1 MSDSSRVPRGGRRPN
16 RFPAVAAEPAGP
28 GIGRARDPLARE
40 VRLLGALLGQVIA
53 EQAGPELFALVEGL
67 RSRLIAIRRG
77 ALATDEDARHR
88 VQERIAADVAALDR
102 DELEAL
108 TRSFTLYFQLVN
120 LAEERHRV
128 RTLRRAAHRAPSGSA
143 DGSVAEA
150 LGRLRAA
157 EVPADAPAGID
168 ALLGRLI
175 VSPVLTAHPSE
186 ARRRT
191 LLVALRRIGRLL
203 ERLADPDVTPDEDA
217 EIRRHLRGEIATL
230 WRTAE
235 IRSIAPTP
243 LDEVR
248 AGLAFFDET
257 LFTVVPR
264 VYRAVDAA
272 LDGLAEGGAALG
284 PGVAVAADAGRT
296 GTRPPAIRAFLRFG
310 SWIGAD
316 RDGNPFVTADTTLH
330 AMRIHADHLLRGYE
344 AVATRLMQPVAVAV
358 PADRLD
364 AALARAIVRDAE
376 DLPETTR
383 QLRRRFPDE
392 PYRQR
397 FGAIAERLRRTRAGL
412 TAQPGPATGRYAGH
426 EAFDEDLRIV
436 QAALEADG
444 LPRIA
449 WGELVD
455 LRWQVATFGFHL
467 ASLEIRQHAAVH
479 RAARAALDAGAPAA
493 TEVAPGVAL
502 GEVMA
507 SFRAMARLQ
516 ARFGEAACHRYVVS
530 FSTRPDDV
538 LTVLELARRA
548 GDPELLGGDLVA
560 LGELPAATPAI
571 DVVPLLESAAG
582 LDDAGGFLDELLSDP
597 GYRAHLAGRPRGG
610 QEVMLGYSD
619 SSKEAGFLASNWSL
633 HQAQTALVYA
643 ARRHGVELT
652 LFHGRGGA
660 IGRGGGPASR
670 AILAQAAGSVD
681 GRLRFTEQGEMVA
694 AHYGSPEIARRHLEQ
709 VISATL
715 LASSPEHE
723 AAVDRAATDGAFVL
737 AELAAL
743 SRAAYRALVEMPG
756 FFRVFAG
763 ATPIAEIA
771 GLALGSRPVARPG
784 RRVAASDGAAGVAA
798 SAHADAHISLDSLRA
813 IPWVFAWSQARTDLP
828 GWYGIGTAFETYLD
842 RGGREGLDRLRLLHR
857 TWPFFASIVDNAE
870 LSLARA
876 DPGTFRRYVALVGGP
891 EASAVEGA
899 IDAEYDRS
907 VRAVLSITGRDG
919 LLAGDPVLR
928 RSIELRTPYVD
939 ALSALQIELL
949 ARLRRTPAGDP
960 EAARL
965 RKIVGATLSG
975 IAAGLQTTG

>member
-1 MSDSSRVPRGGRRPN
+1 MSRLRGRRGT
-16 RFPAVAAEPAGP
+16 RFPAVAAEPPGP
-28 GIGRARDPLARE
+28 GIGRARDPVARE

-53 EQAGPELFALVEGL
+53 EQAGPDLFALVEGL

-77 ALATDEDARHR
+77 ALAADGEARER
-88 VQERIAADVAALDR
+88 AQERIAADVAALDR
-102 DELEAL
+102 DQLEAL

-128 RTLRRAAHRAPSGSA
+128 RTLRRAARHAPGGVL
-143 DGSVAEA
+143 DGSVADAFER
-150 LGRLRAA
+150 LGRAA
-157 EVPADAPAGID
+157 TTAADARERIED
-168 ALLGRLI
+168 RLARLA
-175 VSPVLTAHPSE
+175 VSPVLTAHPTE

-191 LLVALRRIGRLL
+191 LLVALRRIGGLL
-203 ERLADPDVTPDEDA
+203 ERLGDPDVAPDEDV
-217 EIRRHLRGEIATL
+217 EIRRHLREEIATL

-235 IRSIAPTP
+235 IRSIAPAP

-272 LDGLAEGGAALG
+272 LDGVAAGAA
-284 PGVAVAADAGRT
+284 PVAPAGALSTDAGRT
-296 GTRPPAIRAFLRFG
+296 GTRPPAVGAFLQFG

-316 RDGNPFVTADTTLH
+316 RDGNPSVTADTTLH
-330 AMRIHADHLLRGYE
+330 AMRIQADHLLRGYE
-344 AVATRLMQPVAVAV
+344 AVATRLMQTVAVAV
-358 PADRLD
+358 SGERVD
-364 AALARAIVRDAE
+364 AGLARAIVRDSE
-376 DLPETTR
+376 DLPEAAR

-412 TAQPGPATGRYAGH
+412 TARPGATAGRYDAPDTLDT
-426 EAFDEDLRIV
+426 ELRTV
-436 QAALEADG
+436 QAALVSDG
-444 LPRIA
+444 LGRIA
-449 WGELVD
+449 WGDIAD
-455 LRWQVATFGFHL
+455 LRWQLATFGFHL
-467 ASLEIRQHAAVH
+467 ASLEVRQHAAVH
-479 RAARAALDAGAPAA
+479 AAALAALDAGAGAT
-493 TEVAPGVAL
+493 TEVAPGVVL
-502 GEVMA
+502 GEVIA
-507 SFRAMARLQ
+507 SFRAMARIQ
-516 ARFGEAACHRYVVS
+516 ARFGEAACHRYVIS
-530 FSTRPDDV
+530 FSTRPEHV
-538 LTVLELARRA
+538 LAVLELARRA
-548 GDPELLGGDLVA
+548 GDPELLGGDPVA
-560 LGELPAATPAI
+560 LGELPAATPAL

-582 LDDAGGFLDELLSDP
+582 LDDAGGFLDRLLSDP
-597 GYRAHLAGRPRGG
+597 GYREHLAGRSGG

-619 SSKEAGFLASNWSL
+619 SSKESGFLASNWSL
-633 HQAQTALVYA
+633 HQAQGALVTM

-670 AILAQAAGSVD
+670 AILAQAAGSVA

-694 AHYGSPEIARRHLEQ
+694 AHYASPEIARRHLEQ
-709 VISATL
+709 VIAATL
-715 LASSPEHE
+715 LASSPDHE
-723 AAVDRAATDGAFVL
+723 AAVDRAATDGALVL

-743 SRAAYRALVEMPG
+743 SRAAYRGLIDIPG

-784 RRVAASDGAAGVAA
+784 RRAAADGSTDDRAGAPPSQEVG
-798 SAHADAHISLDSLRA
+798 LDGLRA

-828 GWYGIGTAFETYLD
+828 GWYGIGTALETYLD
-842 RGGREGLDRLRLLHR
+842 RGGRASLERLRTLHR

-876 DPGTFRRYVALVGGP
+876 DPGTFRRYIALVGGP
-891 EASAVEGA
+891 EAQAVEA
-899 IDAEYDRS
+899 AVDSEYERS
-907 VRAVLSITGRDG
+907 VRAILSITGNDR
-919 LLAGDPVLR
+919 LLAGDPALR

-949 ARLRRTPAGDP
+949 ARLRRTPPGDP
-960 EAARL
+960 DAARL
-965 RKIVGATLSG
+965 RRIVGATLSG

>member
-1 MSDSSRVPRGGRRPN
+1 
-16 RFPAVAAEPAGP
+16 
-28 GIGRARDPLARE
+28 
-40 VRLLGALLGQVIA
+40 
-53 EQAGPELFALVEGL
+53 
-67 RSRLIAIRRG
+67 
-77 ALATDEDARHR
+77 
-88 VQERIAADVAALDR
+88 
-102 DELEAL
+102 
-108 TRSFTLYFQLVN
+108 
-120 LAEERHRV
+120 
-128 RTLRRAAHRAPSGSA
+128 
-143 DGSVAEA
+143 
-150 LGRLRAA
+150 
-157 EVPADAPAGID
+157 
-168 ALLGRLI
+168 
-175 VSPVLTAHPSE
+175 
-186 ARRRT
+186 
-191 LLVALRRIGRLL
+191 
-203 ERLADPDVTPDEDA
+203 
-217 EIRRHLRGEIATL
+217 
-230 WRTAE
+230 
-235 IRSIAPTP
+235 
-243 LDEVR
+243 
-248 AGLAFFDET
+248 
-257 LFTVVPR
+257 
-264 VYRAVDAA
+264 
-272 LDGLAEGGAALG
+272 
-284 PGVAVAADAGRT
+284 
-296 GTRPPAIRAFLRFG
+296 
-310 SWIGAD
+310 
-316 RDGNPFVTADTTLH
+316 
-330 AMRIHADHLLRGYE
+330 MRIQADHLLRGYE
-344 AVATRLMQPVAVAV
+344 AVATRLMQTVAAAV
-358 PADRLD
+358 PAERLD
-364 AALARAIVRDAE
+364 AALSRAIVRDGE
-376 DLPETTR
+376 DLPESAR

-412 TAQPGPATGRYAGH
+412 TAQPGPATGRYGGPD
-426 EAFDEDLRIV
+426 AFDADLRTI

-444 LPRIA
+444 LGRIA
-449 WGELVD
+449 WGDLAD

-467 ASLEIRQHAAVH
+467 AALELRQHAAVH
-479 RAARAALDAGAPAA
+479 GATLAALDAGAPAA
-493 TEVAPGVAL
+493 TEVAPGVSL

-530 FSTRPDDV
+530 FSTRPEDV
-538 LTVLELARRA
+538 LAVLELARRA
-548 GDPELLGGDLVA
+548 GDPDLLGGDLVA
-560 LGELPAATPAI
+560 LGEMPAATPAI

-582 LDDAGGFLDELLSDP
+582 LDDAGGFLDRLLSDP
-597 GYRAHLAGRPRGG
+597 GYRAHLAGRPGGG

-633 HQAQTALVYA
+633 HQAQGALVVA
-643 ARRHGVELT
+643 ARRQGVELT

-709 VISATL
+709 VIAATL
-715 LASSPEHE
+715 RASSPDHE

-784 RRVAASDGAAGVAA
+784 RRAAAADGPTGTSAGPAQA
-798 SAHADAHISLDSLRA
+798 TLGLDALRA

-828 GWYGIGTAFETYLD
+828 GWYGIGTALETYLD
-842 RGGREGLDRLRLLHR
+842 RGGRTGLERLQTLHR
-857 TWPFFASIVDNAE
+857 SWPFFGSIVDNAE

-876 DPGTFRRYVALVGGP
+876 DPGTFHRYIALVGGP
-891 EASAVEGA
+891 EAAAVEAA

-907 VRAVLSITGRDG
+907 VRAILSITQGDG
-919 LLAGDPVLR
+919 LLAGDPALR

-949 ARLRRTPAGDP
+949 ARLRRTPPGDP

-965 RKIVGATLSG
+965 RRIVGATLSG